1 MKGQASQDIVPIQN
15 IKDGVIDL
23 GGNEYRVILMISSL
37 NLSLKSEDEQ
47 LAIINQFQNFFNS
60 LDFSIQ
66 ILCKSR
72 RANIDAYIELM
83 KNRVKEID
91 NDLLKLQTVEYI
103 TYIESFTASSN
114 IMNKQFYVV
123 IPYTAAIVQNNKNLL
138 NFNSAGTAEDNAFLN
153 IKEQLGERM
162 SVVEQGLSRCGLRS
176 VALGTPEIMELY
188 YQMYNPGPES
198 KALI

>member
-23 GGNEYRVILMISSL
+23 GNNEYRLILMISSL

-47 LAIINQFQNFFNS
+47 VAIISQFQNFFNS
-60 LDFSIQ
+60 LDFPIQ

-83 KNRVKEID
+83 KSRVNEID

-103 TYIESFTASSN
+103 SYIESFISGTN
-114 IMNKQFYVV
+114 IMNKEFYVV
-123 IPYTAAIVQNNKNLL
+123 IPYTSAIIQNDRNMLDFNKGN
-138 NFNSAGTAEDNAFLN
+138 NAGDNAFLN
-153 IKEQLGERM
+153 IKEQLSERA
-162 SVVEQGLSRCGLRS
+162 SVVEQGLARCGLRS
-176 VALGTPEIMELY
+176 ITLGTKEAMELY

-198 KALI
+198 KVLI

>member
-23 GGNEYRVILMISSL
+23 GNNEYRSILMISSL

-47 LAIINQFQNFFNS
+47 LAIIRQFQSFFNS
-60 LDFSIQ
+60 LDFPIQ

-72 RANIDAYIELM
+72 RANIDSYIELLRE
-83 KNRVKEID
+83 RVKEID
-91 NDLLKLQTVEYI
+91 NELLKLQTVEYI
-103 TYIESFTASSN
+103 SYIESFTSLSN
-114 IMNKQFYVV
+114 IMNKEFFVI
-123 IPYTAAIVQNNKNLL
+123 IPYVPASISNNKNLL
-138 NFNSAGTAEDNAFLN
+138 TFNKQGTAEDNNFLN
-153 IKEQLGERM
+153 IKEQLSERI

-176 VALGTPEIMELY
+176 VTLGTTEVMELY

-198 KALI
+198 KVLV